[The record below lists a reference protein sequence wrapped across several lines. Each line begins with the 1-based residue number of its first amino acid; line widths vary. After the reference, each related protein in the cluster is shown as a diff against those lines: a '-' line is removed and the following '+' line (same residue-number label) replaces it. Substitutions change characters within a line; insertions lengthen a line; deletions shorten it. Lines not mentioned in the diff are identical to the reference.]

1 MSQVGGSQA
10 TVTQEPSSER
20 ERSRFQE
27 RREYLR
33 NHLGE
38 KGRKHSEESRTLFQ
52 AAGWDPLE
60 VRKQDFEG
68 QAVRLTATFSCL
80 GTGKEEKSVGEKRA
94 NLRKNRQR
102 QGL

>member
-1 MSQVGGSQA
+1 M
-10 TVTQEPSSER
+10 
-20 ERSRFQE
+20 
-27 RREYLR
+27 
-33 NHLGE
+33 
-38 KGRKHSEESRTLFQ
+38 RKAELFFQ

-68 QAVRLTATFSCL
+68 QAVRLTTTFSCL
-80 GTGKEEKSVGEKRA
+80 GTGKEEKNVGEKRA